1 MHSLKCLR
9 YLKEFYLIKP
19 KNLRISLFSPLLC
32 GFRKGYGTQEY
43 GTLLMDLSKAYDCV
57 NHKLVIAK
65 LAADGLKESS
75 LGLIQ
80 NYLLRRRQRV
90 KIDSFLSG
98 WLDIVLGVPEGST
111 LRPILLIIFIND
123 LLHYINEVDVC
134 NLADDR
140 TLYKCGAG
148 LELVSHK
155 FEVDGNIAIHWLKNN
170 DIRNKL

>member
-1 MHSLKCLR
+1 M
-9 YLKEFYLIKP
+9 KEFYLIKP
-19 KNLRISLFSPLLC
+19 QNLKISFFSPLLC

-43 GTLLMDLSKAYDCV
+43 GTLLMDLKAYDCV
-57 NHKLVIAK
+57 NHELVIAK

-90 KIDSFLSG
+90 KIDSFLSN

-111 LRPILLIIFIND
+111 LRLILLIIFIND
-123 LLHYINEVDVC
+123 LLHYINEVDAC

-155 FEVDGNIAIHWLKNN
+155 FEVDGNIAIHSLKNN